1 MKLMEVN
8 PNNIGKQIE
17 GIAWRLKNVIVDKL
31 RELQEDDPYPDST
44 NNDVLKDLI
53 EQLTGDAEE
62 LDFIGG
68 VLANCTDEDEK

>member
-17 GIAWRLKNVIVDKL
+17 GIAWRLENVIVDKL
-31 RELQEDDPYPDST
+31 RELQAEYEDT
-44 NNDVLKDLI
+44 NEGDALEEIIK
-53 EQLTGDAEE
+53 QLTGDAEE

-68 VLANCTDEDEK
+68 MLADCTDEDEK